1 MVKSSPGSL
10 LPVRNRMT
18 GWPTFL
24 LWRSTSS
31 TKPGWWCVPKLRL
44 KISMQVK
51 PHDGVAA
58 PAVPAVSAP
67 AAPAPLTRVSVA
79 AAARTLLLIDMDGFS
94 SVSYM
99 AVAPTPAG
107 ADATLSLRVP
117 AQSFLP
123 ELTEVSTPELV
134 VVHGGQDRADA
145 VGETSDVV
153 DHELRARTV
162 GRVTVLRVGQHERV
176 REVRVR
182 AVDQRHVA
190 VAQ

>member
-58 PAVPAVSAP
+58 LAVPAVSAP
-67 AAPAPLTRVSVA
+67 TVLTPPTRVSVA
-79 AAARTLLLIDMDGFS
+79 AAAKTLLLIDMDS
-94 SVSYM
+94 SSLEPQPCPAHGTLTYHHVSCLLAGRTGRPHGCRPDM
-99 AVAPTPAG
+99 AVAPAPQG
-107 ADATLSLRVP
+107 ADATVSIRVGTKD
-117 AQSFLP
+117 FLLEDSEVGAP
-123 ELTEVSTPELV
+123 ELGVD
-134 VVHGGQDRADA
+134 HGADDRAEA
-145 VGETSDVV
+145 VGE
-153 DHELRARTV
+153 A
-162 GRVTVLRVGQHERV
+162 
-176 REVRVR
+176 
-182 AVDQRHVA
+182 
-190 VAQ
+190 